1 MLNRIALVTALA
13 LCPLASQAQVTPLV
27 VSGQWEYH
35 DASQKETD
43 EGVSLC
49 FRLDAASTARNPQLR
64 QFGGALCVSNPAEG
78 AKLLGIAQGPHRAGC
93 GYNVKGEA
101 AVVLSGLRVLP
112 EDEMYDERLEARLAD
127 VKAKRTTSPLTS
139 DCGNKELVVSA
150 GFKSIY
156 DAIAA
161 LKAHSDYASLSVSDF
176 VRVDAASGLAELD
189 ASTQMFLPPGSADT
203 LVTYYDGNSGLHEL
217 NVYRYDGRQWRDVS
231 RDLLPSYT
239 TDATRFRGTN
249 YYLDGTD
256 SAVKV
261 RSLPAKKAWRYS
273 GGRFVPEN

>member
-1 MLNRIALVTALA
+1 MLNRITLATALA
-13 LCPLASQAQVTPLV
+13 LSPLASQAQVTPLV
-27 VSGQWEYH
+27 VSGQWEYR

-49 FRLDAASTARNPQLR
+49 FHLDAASTARSPQLR

-78 AKLLGIAQGPHRAGC
+78 ARLLGIAQTPRRTGC
-93 GYNVKGEA
+93 GYTAKGDA
-101 AVVLSGLRVLP
+101 AMVLSGLRVLP

-127 VKAKRTTSPLTS
+127 VKAKRTTSPLAS
-139 DCGNKELVVSA
+139 DCGNKESVTSA

-161 LKAHSDYASLSVSDF
+161 LKAHPDYASLSVSDF

-189 ASTQMFLPPGSADT
+189 ASTQMFLPPGSTDT
-203 LVTYYDGNSGLHEL
+203 LVMYTENNAGTPFLAVE
-217 NVYRYDGRQWRDVS
+217 RFDGRQWRDVS
-231 RDLLPSYT
+231 AATLPGYVNKN
-239 TDATRFRGTN
+239 GTN
-249 YYLDGTD
+249 YYLDGAG

-273 GGRFVPEN
+273 DGRFSQEG

>member
-1 MLNRIALVTALA
+1 MLNRIVLVTALVV
-13 LCPLASQAQVTPLV
+13 CPLASQAQVTPLV
-27 VSGQWEYH
+27 VSGQWEYR

-49 FRLDAASTARNPQLR
+49 FRLDAASTAQNPQLR

-78 AKLLGIAQGPHRAGC
+78 AKLLGIAQASHRAGC
-93 GYNVKGEA
+93 GYSAKGEA

-139 DCGNKELVVSA
+139 DCGNKELLVTA

-161 LKAHSDYASLSVSDF
+161 LKAHSHYASLSVSDF

-189 ASTQMFLPPGSADT
+189 ASTQMFLPPGSTET
-203 LVTYYDGNSGLHEL
+203 LVMYTENNAGTPFLTVE
-217 NVYRYDGRQWRDVS
+217 RFDGRQWRDVS
-231 RDLLPSYT
+231 AATLPGYVNRNGS
-239 TDATRFRGTN
+239 N
-249 YYLDGTD
+249 YYLDGAGG
-256 SAVKV
+256 AVQV
-261 RSLPAKKAWRYS
+261 RSLPAKKVWRYS
-273 GGRFVPEN
+273 GGRFVQEG

>member
-1 MLNRIALVTALA
+1 MLNRIVLVTALVV
-13 LCPLASQAQVTPLV
+13 CPLASQAQVTPLV
-27 VSGQWEYH
+27 VSGQWEYR

-78 AKLLGIAQGPHRAGC
+78 AKLLGIAQASHRAGC
-93 GYNVKGEA
+93 GYSAKGEA

-139 DCGNKELVVSA
+139 DCGNKELVVTA

-156 DAIAA
+156 DGIAA
-161 LKAHSDYASLSVSDF
+161 LKAHSHYASLSVSDF
-176 VRVDAASGLAELD
+176 VRVDAASCLAELD
-189 ASTQMFLPPGSADT
+189 ASTQMFLPPGSTDT
-203 LVTYYDGNSGLHEL
+203 LVMYTENNAGTPFLTVE
-217 NVYRYDGRQWRDVS
+217 RFDGRQWRDVS
-231 RDLLPSYT
+231 AAVLPGYINKNGS
-239 TDATRFRGTN
+239 N
-249 YYLDGTD
+249 YYLDSTSGQ
-256 SAVKV
+256 VKV
-261 RSLPAKKAWRYS
+261 KEVGTRRAWSYS
-273 GGRFVPEN
+273 SGRFVPDE

>member
-13 LCPLASQAQVTPLV
+13 LYPVASQAQVNPLV
-27 VSGQWEYH
+27 ASGQWEYR

-78 AKLLGIAQGPHRAGC
+78 AKLLGIGQAPHRARC
-93 GYNVKGEA
+93 GYSAKGEA
-101 AVVLSGLRVLP
+101 AMVLSGLRVLP
-112 EDEMYDERLEARLAD
+112 ENEMYDERLEARLAD

-139 DCGNKELVVSA
+139 DCGNKELAASES
-150 GFKSIY
+150 FKNIY

-161 LKAHSDYASLSVSDF
+161 LKAHPDYASLTVSDF

-189 ASTQMFLPPGSADT
+189 ASTQMFLPPGSTDT
-203 LVTYYDGNSGLHEL
+203 LVMYTENNGGTPFLAVE
-217 NVYRYDGRQWRDVS
+217 RFDGRRWHDVS
-231 RDLLPSYT
+231 AATLPGYFNKNGS
-239 TDATRFRGTN
+239 N
-249 YYLDGTD
+249 YYLDGTKIRD
-256 SAVKV
+256 MST
-261 RSLPAKKAWRYS
+261 RRPWRYIN
-273 GGRFVPEN
+273 GRFMVGK